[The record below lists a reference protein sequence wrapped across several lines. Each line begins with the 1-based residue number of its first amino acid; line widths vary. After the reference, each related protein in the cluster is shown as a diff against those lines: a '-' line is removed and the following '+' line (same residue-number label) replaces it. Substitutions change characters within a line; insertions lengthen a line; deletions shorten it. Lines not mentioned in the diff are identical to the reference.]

1 MRAEDE
7 PAPRTRWRRSSVP
20 SRLLRGVA
28 IVVALLVVEFFVVP
42 KLVGASKN
50 LDLLSDLNVAWLAG
64 GITFEAGSLI
74 CWALLTRVLLAG
86 HGPTFSRQLRIVLAT
101 TALSHVVPLS
111 GVGTA
116 GLGYRLLTLNG
127 VKGAEAG
134 FVLATEAVG
143 SAITLV
149 TLLWVSLL
157 VSIPV
162 AGLRPVYAF
171 IVVLG
176 LLAILGAGALAYAFT
191 RGEERAVAVV
201 RRIGQRIPRL
211 GPDRVERVVR
221 DVGDSLTH
229 LAHDHRLVR
238 RAMLWAAL
246 NWLLDAASLWCFV
259 AAFGHLVNPIELFV
273 AYGVANVLA
282 ALPVTP
288 GGLGVIEASA
298 AALLVGFGLTSV
310 VATLSVLAWRV
321 VNFWLPIPL
330 GALAYLSLS
339 VPRGAGLVR
348 KRRSSGNRVWFRS
361 DPRHQS
367 DSAPTPPDD
376 EPPPR

>member
-1 MRAEDE
+1 
-7 PAPRTRWRRSSVP
+7 
-20 SRLLRGVA
+20 
-28 IVVALLVVEFFVVP
+28 
-42 KLVGASKN
+42 
-50 LDLLSDLNVAWLAG
+50 
-64 GITFEAGSLI
+64 
-74 CWALLTRVLLAG
+74 
-86 HGPTFSRQLRIVLAT
+86 VLAT
-101 TALSHVVPLS
+101 TAVSHVVPVS
-111 GVGTA
+111 GAGSA

-143 SAITLV
+143 SAITLT

-162 AGLRPVYAF
+162 AGLHPIYAF
-171 IVVLG
+171 IVVLS
-176 LLAILGAGALAYAFT
+176 LLAILGAAALTYAFT
-191 RGEERAVAVV
+191 KGEERAVGIV
-201 RRIGQRIPRL
+201 RQIGQRIPRL

-221 DVGDSLTH
+221 DVGNSLTH

-246 NWLLDAASLWCFV
+246 NWLLDAASLWCFI
-259 AAFGHLVNPIELFV
+259 AAFGHLINPIELFV
-273 AYGVANVLA
+273 AYGIANVLA
-282 ALPVTP
+282 ALPITP

-339 VPRGAGLVR
+339 VPRGSGLA
-348 KRRSSGNRVWFRS
+348 RRRRTSGNPDWFKS
-361 DPRHQS
+361 DPHQQP